1 MNSILTPF
9 FDVVA
14 EITMTTD
21 IPLCVSITNYPDG
34 MSLMDWYVG
43 VATHP
48 THGSASDLLRLHDL
62 DEDKLNDWV
71 AELRA
76 LIDEPEDDSLF
87 PPELTQ
93 AAEDALNLS
102 IFNETQ
108 S

>member
-14 EITMTTD
+14 EITMTTGF
-21 IPLCVSITNYPDG
+21 PLNIHINNYTDG
-34 MSLMDWYVG
+34 MSMMSWYVG
-43 VATHP
+43 AATHP